1 MVPAASVLALA
12 RALACYLDEGRL
24 LISSQ
29 VIGRAVHFAEFA
41 ARVNIDLASSCH
53 KRVVRLWRFNV
64 TRLTA
69 SQLLLPVPAKFLRVT
84 ATGTSSANGT

>member
-41 ARVNIDLASSCH
+41 ARVNIDL
-53 KRVVRLWRFNV
+53 RFALSLFNI
-64 TRLTA
+64 L
-69 SQLLLPVPAKFLRVT
+69 
-84 ATGTSSANGT
+84 

>member
-41 ARVNIDLASSCH
+41 ARVDVDLRFALSLFNIL
-53 KRVVRLWRFNV
+53 
-64 TRLTA
+64 
-69 SQLLLPVPAKFLRVT
+69 
-84 ATGTSSANGT
+84 